1 MRPAGETA
9 VVLSNNGGTISGLEL
24 LGTSLASSAFR
35 PTGTFPVRESPIHH
49 VVEKDSGRGGRV
61 DISVADSV
69 DHTRRNCL

>member
-1 MRPAGETA
+1 M
-9 VVLSNNGGTISGLEL
+9 VLSNNGGTISGLEL

-35 PTGTFPVRESPIHH
+35 PTGTFPVRESPNHH

-61 DISVADSV
+61 DDRVDHRV